1 MSTGL
6 TTSVDAAQRHESLSL
21 TSIPKSDT
29 VNVAL
34 TVGSRLVHA
43 ASQAAVLVLIARLG
57 GTQGAASFIW
67 AMALTG
73 PVFMFSNMNLRELI
87 ATETAVGHGFQ
98 NYWSLR
104 LVTTTG
110 GIGLLSVIVPL
121 TVPAYEWSIIAI
133 VAAVKA
139 LESIYDL
146 ILGAY
151 HRGKRVN
158 NAAISLVI
166 RSIGGCLSL
175 AIVLAATSNVT
186 AGLAGLFL
194 FQFLSTTVYDA
205 PYVKQLLGQR
215 EPNDSKE
222 SLPIL
227 RIALPLGIVACLTSL
242 SLNVPR
248 YAVRELLDAQSL
260 AAFGC
265 CACFLQIFTLVGI
278 STQLA
283 LSPRIASRNDQNRR
297 LMNGMLWRLVLGVAC
312 IGTLIV
318 ISAHLWGA
326 IVLSIIFGEQ
336 YAKFGPVLTWLM
348 VGGVFAAS
356 KGFLATGLTAT
367 RSTLPQAAISA
378 AQFACSAI
386 GCVWLI
392 PQYGVI
398 AAAWVVAAC
407 NAVSLALHATQ
418 LRVAERKEIAT

>member
-1 MSTGL
+1 M
-6 TTSVDAAQRHESLSL
+6 
-21 TSIPKSDT
+21 
-29 VNVAL
+29 
-34 TVGSRLVHA
+34 
-43 ASQAAVLVLIARLG
+43 LVLIARLG

-73 PVFMFSNMNLRELI
+73 PVFMFSNMNLREMI
-87 ATETAVGHGFQ
+87 ATETALGYSFQ

-104 LVTTTG
+104 LLTTAG
-110 GIGLLSVIVPL
+110 GIVLLSVIVPL
-121 TVPAYEWSIIAI
+121 AAPAEEWSIVAI

-151 HRGKRVN
+151 HRGERAN
-158 NAAISLVI
+158 SAAISLVI

-175 AIVLAATSNVT
+175 AVFLTVTSSIT

-194 FQFLSTTVYDA
+194 FQFLSLVVYDA
-205 PYVKQLLGQR
+205 PYVKQLLGER
-215 EPNDSKE
+215 KLSVSKG
-222 SLPIL
+222 SVPIL
-227 RIALPLGIVACLTSL
+227 RIAFPLGIVACLTSL

-265 CACFLQIFTLVGI
+265 CASFLQIFTLVGI

-283 LSPRIASRNDQNRR
+283 LSPGIASRNAQNRR
-297 LMNGMLWRLVLGVAC
+297 SMNGMLWRIVLGVVC

-378 AQFACSAI
+378 AQFACSMI
-386 GCVWLI
+386 GCVWLV

-407 NAVSLALHATQ
+407 NAVSFALHAIQ
-418 LRVAERKEIAT
+418 SWVAERKEIAT